1 MMRLA
6 HERFRCG
13 MEACRTET
21 SPVVLPHIALQPAV
35 MHVGTARI
43 VRMVLDGCAGGHTAV
58 ASSHKAVRRRLTAA
72 LAGKSSGPPADSDG
86 QQRPRRPPPNAPQ
99 PTLRKQQQQRQQQQ
113 QQQRP
118 QPQATRAPQPTAFAT
133 VDEWLDMARHASAS
147 PKVLCD
153 VLRALAGVQQLGGV
167 QGMGDTQ
174 EAGAE
179 QYAPDKQQPD
189 SMPYAADIE
198 RVRDAVL
205 ALVRKR
211 GTGGRQLAT
220 FADALG
226 TGLEAQPAVLKA
238 LRSNA
243 QHTERFMGVL
253 DACAAAGDTFSD
265 VKSTSQVATAQRKL
279 RLYCA
284 AFWEQLERRGLSGL
298 PARPLATV
306 VYCRAR
312 LFGDEVAPAPTDAL
326 WGIMARAIEHEA
338 QHMDAQGLANVFLAC
353 AYVGEAPAAGAR
365 KALFG
370 ALRSKQSDIVPQ
382 QAANIVWAAGR
393 LHMRLDRTEKHLLL
407 QQLQKHSR
415 PLSAQQVSNAW
426 VGLAHL
432 GLQPGVQLAAEL
444 QDAVAD
450 VAGAMNGQ
458 DVANTL
464 WAFAKL
470 KLQTS
475 DHAVEVLLQRCLTVS
490 SGMSAQ
496 EVSNALYAIAKVQLD
511 VDSKLQTALLHRA
524 KQVVPDMPP
533 QCVANSLW
541 ALAEADITPG
551 HEFSAALLAQAERIS
566 KRFEPV
572 DVVQV
577 LNGAA
582 RLGLQPS
589 GSQRRAITTAHKQ
602 LVRRMNAMEERI
614 AQRALQQLGW
624 DK

>member
-1 MMRLA
+1 
-6 HERFRCG
+6 
-13 MEACRTET
+13 
-21 SPVVLPHIALQPAV
+21 
-35 MHVGTARI
+35 
-43 VRMVLDGCAGGHTAV
+43 MVLEGCAGGHTAV
-58 ASSHKAVRRRLTAA
+58 ASSHKAVRRRLTAV
-72 LAGKSSGPPADSDG
+72 LAGKSSGPPADGDG

-99 PTLRKQQQQRQQQQ
+99 PTLRKQQQQQQQQ
-113 QQQRP
+113 QRQRP
-118 QPQATRAPQPTAFAT
+118 QPQASRAPQQTALAT

-153 VLRALAGVQQLGGV
+153 VLRALAGVQHLGGV

-189 SMPYAADIE
+189 SMPYAADVE
-198 RVRDAVL
+198 QVRDAVL

-226 TGLEAQPAVLKA
+226 TGLNAQPAVLKA

-243 QHTERFMGVL
+243 QHTERLMAVL
-253 DACAAAGDTFSD
+253 DACAAAADTFSD
-265 VKSTSQVATAQRKL
+265 VKSTAQLATAQRKL
-279 RLYCA
+279 RLWCA
-284 AFWEQLERRGLSGL
+284 TFWEQLERRGVSSL
-298 PARPLATV
+298 PARELATV
-306 VYCRAR
+306 AYCRAKVAA
-312 LFGDEVAPAPTDAL
+312 DEVAPVPTDAL

-353 AYVGEAPAAGAR
+353 GYVGRTPAVDVR

-370 ALRSKQSDIVPQ
+370 ALRSKQLNVKPQ
-382 QAANIVWAAGR
+382 EAANIVWAAGTLR
-393 LHMRLDRTEKHLLL
+393 LQLDIAEKQLLL

-415 PLSAQQVSNAW
+415 CLSAQEVSNAW

-432 GLQPGVQLAAEL
+432 GVQPGAQLGAEL
-444 QDAVAD
+444 HGTVAH

-464 WAFAKL
+464 WAFVKL

-475 DHAVEVLLQRCLTVS
+475 DHVVEVLLQRCLTVS
-490 SGMSAQ
+490 NEMGAQ
-496 EVSNALYAIAKVQLD
+496 NVSNTLYALAKMQLQLD
-511 VDSKLQTALLHRA
+511 STLRAALLHQA
-524 KQVVPDMPP
+524 EKIAPHMLP
-533 QCVANSLW
+533 QDVANSLW
-541 ALAEADITPG
+541 ALAEAAVTPTPDL
-551 HEFSAALLAQAERIS
+551 SAALLAQAERIS

-577 LNGAA
+577 LNGVA

-589 GSQRRAITTAHKQ
+589 DSQRRALVMAHRSTVPRMSAEGTDITK
-602 LVRRMNAMEERI
+602 RAM
-614 AQRALQQLGW
+614 QQLGW
-624 DK
+624 SEARAPAAKA